1 MVKLAIM
8 YDFDQT
14 LSPRSMQEYS
24 LLPALG
30 AEPAAFWKEVGEYSR
45 THNMDSV
52 LCYMYCLMQK
62 AREAGKPL
70 TREFLNSLGK
80 DLVYYPGVEE
90 YFERINRYAQAKGVT
105 LQHYIIS
112 SGTQEI
118 LEGSSI
124 YHQFTRVFACQ
135 YHYDENGEADWP
147 ATAINYT
154 GKTQFLYRINKNSL
168 DVYDNSKINRKS
180 VERDI
185 PFRNMI
191 YIADGFTDVPCMVL
205 VKNNGGYSIA
215 VHEKDDETYKQL
227 VADKR
232 VDYVS
237 LADWRENSQLDQI
250 IKAIIDK
257 IALQHQLETFSV
269 QDNLN

>member
-1 MVKLAIM
+1 MAV
-8 YDFDQT
+8 D
-14 LSPRSMQEYS
+14 
-24 LLPALG
+24 
-30 AEPAAFWKEVGEYSR
+30 
-45 THNMDSV
+45 
-52 LCYMYCLMQK
+52 
-62 AREAGKPL
+62 
-70 TREFLNSLGK
+70 
-80 DLVYYPGVEE
+80 
-90 YFERINRYAQAKGVT
+90 
-105 LQHYIIS
+105 
-112 SGTQEI
+112 
-118 LEGSSI
+118 
-124 YHQFTRVFACQ
+124 
-135 YHYDENGEADWP
+135 
-147 ATAINYT
+147 YT